1 MLREMARV
9 FTCCPC
15 HRRTLLGAVLSAP
28 VSLAAVSLAAG
39 ALATAAIG
47 APAAAQSAGPRLVV
61 IRDAETET
69 LLRNFANPL
78 FRASGVEP
86 NSVRIVLIRDDA
98 LNAFVSTGNYLFIN
112 TGILAKA
119 DSALELVGVL
129 AHEAGHIRGG
139 HIVRLPEMMRE
150 AMLKS
155 VAAMLIGV
163 AAGVAARDAG
173 AGMGAVLGGQQLAQ
187 RGMFSFTRSMENAA
201 DQSALYALDRM
212 GWSARGMIA
221 LFRRIQD
228 QDALVDSLQDPY
240 LRTHPLTRDRIETVS
255 AHIARSPHSDAKL
268 PAGLDTAF
276 LMVRAKLRGFLE
288 PSSVTLRRVREDDPA
303 PASRYARGIAL
314 FRLGRT
320 DEALKLIDGLLAE
333 MSGSPWLHELK
344 GQILFE
350 GGRGAAAIG
359 PYREA
364 ARLAP
369 EWAPI
374 RAALA
379 RAMIETG
386 DPAQLRQAIG
396 HLQSALARERD
407 DADAWRSLGVA
418 WGRLGEMGQADLAL
432 AEEALVLGDIRRARA
447 LARRAEKQLP
457 AGPSRMRAVDVGN
470 AVRKENREGF

>member
-1 MLREMARV
+1 MLGRLLLALVLTASPALRAMAQG
-9 FTCCPC
+9 
-15 HRRTLLGAVLSAP
+15 GAQGAAP
-28 VSLAAVSLAAG
+28 PMV
-39 ALATAAIG
+39 I
-47 APAAAQSAGPRLVV
+47 

-86 NSVRIVLIRDDA
+86 NSVRIILIRDDA
-98 LNAFVSTGNYLFIN
+98 LNAFVSTGNRLFIN
-112 TGILAKA
+112 TGIITHA

-139 HIVRLPEMMRE
+139 HIAKLPEMMRE

-155 VAAMLIGV
+155 DAAMLIG
-163 AAGVAARDAG
+163 AAAATVGRSMD
-173 AGMGAVLGGQQLAQ
+173 AGMGAMLGGQQLAQ
-187 RGMFSFTRSMENAA
+187 RGLMSFTRSMENAA
-201 DQSALYALDRM
+201 DQSALYALDRV
-212 GWSARGMIA
+212 GWSARGLLG
-221 LFRRIQD
+221 LFRRVQD
-228 QDALVDSLQDPY
+228 QDALVDELQDPY
-240 LRTHPLTRDRIETVS
+240 LRTHPLTRDRIEAVTV
-255 AHIARSPHSDAKL
+255 HVARSPYSDAKL
-268 PAGLDTAF
+268 PAGFDSGFA
-276 LMVRAKLRGFLE
+276 MVRAKLRGFLE
-288 PSSVTLRRVREDDPA
+288 PSSVTLRRIRESDPA
-303 PASRYARGIAL
+303 PDSRYARGIAL
-314 FRLGRT
+314 YRLGRT

-333 MSGSPWLHELK
+333 APSSPWLHELK

-369 EWAPI
+369 EQAPI

-379 RAMIETG
+379 HALIEAG

-407 DADAWRSLGVA
+407 DSGSWRDLGIA

-432 AEEALVLGDIRRARA
+432 AEEALVLGDIPRART

-457 AGPSRMRAVDVGN
+457 QGPSRLRAVDVGN